1 MADKL
6 RDRQNLE
13 ALQARYIGTGSADT
27 AAAEWH
33 ANIAR
38 DTLASFVG
46 HPPLLTYAAIGLG
59 QSREQT
65 RLQMLEKMVWGAGLP
80 PAKRESKKKAEVK
93 EEVKIKTEEEE
104 EVWPSPPRPP
114 KKESKKKAEVK
125 DEVKIKTE
133 EEVQYDWP
141 RPPRPPKD
149 APKADKYGFGP
160 DGQRARF

>member
-6 RDRQNLE
+6 RAQQNLE

-33 ANIAR
+33 ANVAR

-65 RLQMLEKMVWGAGLP
+65 RLQMIEQMAWGAGLP
-80 PAKRESKKKAEVK
+80 PAKKESKKEAEVK

-104 EVWPSPPRPP
+104 
-114 KKESKKKAEVK
+114 
-125 DEVKIKTE
+125 
-133 EEVQYDWP
+133 VQYDWP
-141 RPPRPPKD
+141 PPPRPPKD